1 MAGWVNSAGE
11 ASKPRFKREGAPKH
25 HNGMSRSSPDR
36 VPDAQSMPS
45 ARHAKVP
52 QSLPEKVHGFEGVRI
67 LAKPDRL
74 KPLSDLAHAL
84 SCSNSALASF
94 KSSVS
99 KPSVNQL

>member
-1 MAGWVNSAGE
+1 MAT
-11 ASKPRFKREGAPKH
+11 
-25 HNGMSRSSPDR
+25 DR
-36 VPDAQSMPS
+36 AANVLQHLVID
-45 ARHAKVP
+45 
-52 QSLPEKVHGFEGVRI
+52 LPEQVHTDFIGVKGVGI

-84 SCSNSALASF
+84 SCSNSVLASF